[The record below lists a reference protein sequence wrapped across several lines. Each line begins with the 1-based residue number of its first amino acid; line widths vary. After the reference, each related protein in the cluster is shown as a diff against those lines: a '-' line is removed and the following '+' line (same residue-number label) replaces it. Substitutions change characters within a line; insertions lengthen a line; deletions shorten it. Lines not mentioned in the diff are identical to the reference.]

1 MSIHRHRNILFF
13 VSALAVWTVCGIS
26 LRAQELQPRT
36 QVQAQS
42 QAQPDAATLAPKVDQ
57 NGGTNDRLFW
67 TLPNF
72 MTLENVNHIT
82 PLTTAQKFKLV
93 ARSSFDPV
101 EFPYYAFLAG
111 IGQADNSEAG
121 YGQGWLGYAKRYGS
135 NFADGTSENFFV
147 GAVFP
152 SLFREDPRY
161 FQNGKGTF
169 LHRAGYAV
177 TRVVVT
183 RADSGHT
190 TINLSELAGAGTA
203 AGLSNLYHPEGDRGV
218 SNTMSTWATQMGWDV
233 VSDMVK
239 EFWPD
244 IRRKVHKDKG

>member
-1 MSIHRHRNILFF
+1 M
-13 VSALAVWTVCGIS
+13 TV
-26 LRAQELQPRT
+26 
-36 QVQAQS
+36 
-42 QAQPDAATLAPKVDQ
+42 
-57 NGGTNDRLFW
+57 
-67 TLPNF
+67 
-72 MTLENVNHIT
+72 ENANHIA

-111 IGQADNSEAG
+111 IGQAENSEAG
-121 YGQGWLGYAKRYGS
+121 YGQGAIGYAKRYGS

-161 FQNGKGTF
+161 FQDGKGTF

-183 RADSGHT
+183 RTDSGHT
-190 TINLSELAGAGTA
+190 MINLSELAGRRNGGRAFQSVPSGRRSRRFQYDDYVGDA
-203 AGLSNLYHPEGDRGV
+203 NGLGCGERHGQGV
-218 SNTMSTWATQMGWDV
+218 LARYPPQGA
-233 VSDMVK
+233 
-239 EFWPD
+239 
-244 IRRKVHKDKG
+244 

>member
-1 MSIHRHRNILFF
+1 LSIHRHRNILVLF
-13 VSALAVWTVCGIS
+13 SALAVWTAYARP

-36 QVQAQS
+36 EVEAQN
-42 QAQPDAATLAPKVDQ
+42 QAQPDAAISGPKVDE

-72 MTLENVNHIT
+72 MTVENANHIA

-121 YGQGWLGYAKRYGS
+121 YGQGALGYAKRFGS
-135 NFADGTSENFFV
+135 SFADGTSENFFV
-147 GAVFP
+147 GAVYP

-169 LHRAGYAV
+169 LHRAGYAM
-177 TRVVVT
+177 TRVVLT
-183 RADSGHT
+183 RSDSGHT
-190 TINLSELAGAGTA
+190 TINLSEFAGAGTA

-244 IRRKVHKDKG
+244 IRRKVHRDKG